1 MAQSYRARVNV
12 LPARSVASSTPDGQ
26 RPPTPLIAAPP
37 KQRVRFALELADVE
51 QLEKRRTIDD
61 VRTQRVTVNNE
72 YLSVRMLFPE
82 PVNHLRHDCGELRPS
97 LSTPGEELA
106 SSAAPSSSGHVC

>member
-1 MAQSYRARVNV
+1 
-12 LPARSVASSTPDGQ
+12 
-26 RPPTPLIAAPP
+26 
-37 KQRVRFALELADVE
+37 
-51 QLEKRRTIDD
+51 
-61 VRTQRVTVNNE
+61 VTVNNE

-106 SSAAPSSSGHVC
+106 SSAAPSSSGHVCSSRLIRLSFWYRHQSIPSPVVIKAWLRARPSAL